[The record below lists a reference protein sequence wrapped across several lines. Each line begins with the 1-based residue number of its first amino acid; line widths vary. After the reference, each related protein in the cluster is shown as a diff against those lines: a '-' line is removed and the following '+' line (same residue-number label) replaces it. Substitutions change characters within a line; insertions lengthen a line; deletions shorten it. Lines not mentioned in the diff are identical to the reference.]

1 MTADEDLSCR
11 ALFSQMERQYNRRLA
26 EKLKAL
32 LPQCEIVLPQD
43 FRAGTRG
50 SFNDR
55 RHLARV
61 FGAASRNSPGRRG
74 AGAHGRRRR
83 RQRLAF
89 ETGYARGLGK
99 PVLGVRTDYRQSQ
112 VKGLNL
118 MLAAG
123 ASEIL
128 CHFSFNEQLDD
139 LAGLIVAHLERLAQN
154 RFEARRAARAGSPFP
169 ALACARRFLIRCI

>member
-1 MTADEDLSCR
+1 MKIYLA
-11 ALFSQMERQYNRRLA
+11 APLFSQMERQYNRRLA
-26 EKLKAL
+26 EKLQEL

-43 FRAGTRG
+43 FRVGSA

-55 RHLARV
+55 RNLATV
-61 FGAASRNSPGRRG
+61 FRRCVDEI
-74 AGAHGRRRR
+74 AGADLVLALLDGADADSGV
-83 RQRLAF
+83 AF

-139 LAGLIVAHLERLAQN
+139 LARLIVERIEHLAHRPTA
-154 RFEARRAARAGSPFP
+154 P
-169 ALACARRFLIRCI
+169 

>member
-1 MTADEDLSCR
+1 MVL
-11 ALFSQMERQYNRRLA
+11 
-26 EKLKAL
+26 AL
-32 LPQCEIVLPQD
+32 LD
-43 FRAGTRG
+43 
-50 SFNDR
+50 
-55 RHLARV
+55 
-61 FGAASRNSPGRRG
+61 GADADSGV
-74 AGAHGRRRR
+74 
-83 RQRLAF
+83 AF

-139 LAGLIVAHLERLAQN
+139 LAEPD
-154 RFEARRAARAGSPFP
+154 RRASRTPGAEAALKRAAPP
-169 ALACARRFLIRCI
+169 APAPHFLRLLAPADF

>member
-1 MTADEDLSCR
+1 MRIYLA
-11 ALFSQMERQYNRRLA
+11 APLFSQMERQYNRRLA

-32 LPQCEIVLPQD
+32 LPKCEIVLPQD
-43 FRAGTRG
+43 FRVGSA

-55 RHLARV
+55 RHLASV
-61 FGAASRNSPGRRG
+61 FRRCIEELSGADVVLALLDG
-74 AGAHGRRRR
+74 ADADSGV
-83 RQRLAF
+83 AF
-89 ETGYARGLGK
+89 EAGYARGLGK

-128 CHFSFNEQLDD
+128 CQFSFNEQLDD
-139 LAGLIVAHLERLAQN
+139 LADLIVAHLERLAPG
-154 RFEARRAARAGSPFP
+154 RAGGG
-169 ALACARRFLIRCI
+169 

>member
-1 MTADEDLSCR
+1 MVL
-11 ALFSQMERQYNRRLA
+11 
-26 EKLKAL
+26 AL
-32 LPQCEIVLPQD
+32 LD
-43 FRAGTRG
+43 
-50 SFNDR
+50 
-55 RHLARV
+55 
-61 FGAASRNSPGRRG
+61 GADADSGV
-74 AGAHGRRRR
+74 
-83 RQRLAF
+83 AF

-139 LAGLIVAHLERLAQN
+139 LAELIVAASRTPGA
-154 RFEARRAARAGSPFP
+154 EAALKRAAPP
-169 ALACARRFLIRCI
+169 APAPHFLRLLAPAVF

>member
-1 MTADEDLSCR
+1 MKIYLA
-11 ALFSQMERQYNRRLA
+11 APVFSQMERQYNRRLA
-26 EKLKAL
+26 EKLQSL
-32 LPQCEIVLPQD
+32 LPKCQVILPQD
-43 FRAGTRG
+43 FRVREGAA

-55 RHLARV
+55 RRLAGVYQRCIEELT
-61 FGAASRNSPGRRG
+61 GADAVLALLDG
-74 AGAHGRRRR
+74 ADADSGV
-83 RQRLAF
+83 AF

-128 CHFSFNEQLDD
+128 CHFSFNERLDD
-139 LAGLIVAHLERLAQN
+139 LAELIVAHLERLA
-154 RFEARRAARAGSPFP
+154 AH
-169 ALACARRFLIRCI
+169 

>member
-1 MTADEDLSCR
+1 MKIYLA
-11 ALFSQMERQYNRRLA
+11 APVFSQMERQYNRRLA
-26 EKLKAL
+26 ERLQAL
-32 LPQCEIVLPQD
+32 LPKCQVILPQD
-43 FRAGTRG
+43 FRVREGAA

-55 RHLARV
+55 HHLTGVYRRCIEELT
-61 FGAASRNSPGRRG
+61 GADVVLALLDG
-74 AGAHGRRRR
+74 ADADSGV
-83 RQRLAF
+83 AF

-128 CHFSFNEQLDD
+128 CHFSFNEKLDD
-139 LAGLIVAHLERLAQN
+139 LAELIVARLERLS
-154 RFEARRAARAGSPFP
+154 AR
-169 ALACARRFLIRCI
+169 